1 MVPAEP
7 VSLLHLVSLSG
18 LLAADIYGNPDVMI
32 TGIATC
38 AQKVERN
45 QMFAAIVG
53 TKTDS
58 HMLISEAVS
67 RGAAAILVEKDIP
80 PYPGVTMVRVP
91 DTRMALGPLAHA
103 FYGNPSRA
111 MTVVGV
117 TGTNGKTTTT
127 SMIAGI
133 LEAAGRKT
141 GLIGTLGAFWD
152 GKYVDAHITTP
163 DSMTLA
169 RFFSSMEKDN
179 VQAVV
184 MEASSHGIHQ
194 ARMSGL
200 PFHAGVLTNVTQD
213 HLDYH
218 GDYPTYIA
226 TKRQFFFDFVD
237 PTPGATACFNLDD
250 PIGEELSHSYLG
262 DHFTYARREGLG
274 ADFHAEDVCFRPDGT
289 SFKLV
294 AGKESVTVNARMLG
308 AFNLSNMLAAA
319 SACRSLGID
328 LQTIANGLEE
338 VGPISGRFERIDEGQ
353 PFQVIV
359 DFAHTPDALE
369 KVLQTARSLTSG
381 DLITVFGCGGDR
393 DRTKRPPMGK
403 AVGRRTDY
411 AIVTSDNP
419 RFEDPERIA
428 RGALEGLLQSGLKP
442 ANYQVVLDRALA
454 IERAL
459 LLAKSGDCVVI
470 AGKGHETYQEV
481 CGRKL
486 QFDDRVIAREVLRSM
501 AEAWEQKPAETEVKS
516 NRPTWA

>member
-1 MVPAEP
+1 MVPVAP
-7 VSLLHLVSLSG
+7 VSLLHLISSSRLV
-18 LLAADIYGNPDVMI
+18 AADIYGNPDVMI
-32 TGIATC
+32 TGISTR
-38 AQKVERN
+38 AQTVERN
-45 QMFAAIVG
+45 QLFAAILG

-58 HMLISEAVS
+58 HMLISEAVA
-67 RGAAAILVEKDIP
+67 RGASAILVEKDIP

-91 DTRMALGPLAHA
+91 DSRMALGPIAHA
-103 FYGNPSRA
+103 FHGNPSRA

-117 TGTNGKTTTT
+117 TGTNGKTTTA
-127 SMIAGI
+127 SMVASI
-133 LEAAGRKT
+133 LTRAGRKT

-163 DSMTLA
+163 DAMTLA
-169 RFFSSMEKDN
+169 RYFAAMEEDS

-194 ARMSGL
+194 ARLAGL

-218 GDYPTYIA
+218 GDYPSYIA
-226 TKRQFFFDFVD
+226 TKRQFFFDHVD

-250 PIGEELSHSYLG
+250 PIGEELAHSYMG
-262 DHFTYARREGLG
+262 DHRTYARRDGLG
-274 ADFHAEDVCFRPDGT
+274 ADFHAEDICFRVDGT
-289 SFKLV
+289 SFTLHF
-294 AGKESVTVNARMLG
+294 GGESVAVNARMLG

-319 SACRSLGID
+319 AAAHSLGID
-328 LQTIANGLEE
+328 LQTIALGLEE
-338 VGPISGRFERIDEGQ
+338 VGPISGRFERIDHGQ

-393 DRTKRPPMGK
+393 DRTKRPHMGK
-403 AVGRRTDY
+403 VVGRRSDY

-442 ANYQVVLDRALA
+442 ASYQVVLDRALA

-459 LLAKSGDCVVI
+459 LLAKPGDCVVI

-486 QFDDRVIAREVLRSM
+486 DFDDRVIARQVLQSM
-501 AEAWEQKPAETEVKS
+501 AEAWEQRPAGAEVKV
-516 NRPTWA
+516 NRPAWA